1 MPKLSSRCLL
11 TVLTVI
17 ALIFSAFF
25 MFYNIKGAWGYALS
39 LRGQRLLSLVVVAYA
54 IAVSTVLFQTITH
67 NRILTPAIMGFD
79 RLYQLIQTVIVF
91 AAGTFHL
98 GWFND
103 TSGFFIETALLT
115 VFAVNLF
122 QWLFSGTGRSLHLVL
137 LTGIVFGVLFG
148 SLNSLLNR
156 MMDPNDSVILTD
168 KYFANFNNYNG
179 NVLIAAIVIIAV
191 VSVFGWRLRHNFDVL
206 ALGRDMAINLG
217 IDYRRSVRQILFLVT
232 VLVSVSTALVGPVTF
247 FGLLVANLAYL
258 LCRSIQHRIILPVAV
273 LLAVIFLVGG
283 QFMLEYV
290 FRFNVP
296 LSIIIEFVGGI
307 VFILLLLKG
316 KMR

>member
-1 MPKLSSRCLL
+1 LPKLSSSRLL
-11 TVLTVI
+11 VTLTVI
-17 ALIFSAFF
+17 ALIFSALF
-25 MFYNIKGAWGYALS
+25 MFYNIKGAWSYALS
-39 LRGQRLLSLVVVAYA
+39 LRGQRLLSLMLVAYA

-98 GWFND
+98 TWFND
-103 TSGFFIETALLT
+103 TSGFFIETALLI

-137 LTGIVFGVLFG
+137 LVGIVFGVLFG
-148 SLNSLLNR
+148 SLNNLLNR
-156 MMDPNDSVILTD
+156 MIDPNDSVILTD
-168 KYFANFNNYNG
+168 KYFASFNNYNG
-179 NVLIAAIVIIAV
+179 NVLIAAIVMIAA
-191 VSVFGWRLRHNFDVL
+191 VSILGWRLRHKFDVL
-206 ALGRDMAINLG
+206 ALGRDMAVNLG
-217 IDYRRSVRQILFLVT
+217 IDYRHTIRQILFLIT

-247 FGLLVANLAYL
+247 FGLLVANLACL

-273 LLAVIFLVGG
+273 LIAVIFLVGG
-283 QFMLEYV
+283 QFLLEYV
-290 FRFNVP
+290 FRLNIP
-296 LSIIIEFVGGI
+296 LSIIIEFAGGL

-316 KMR
+316 KMQ